1 MPRLSGVN
9 LLGVL
14 LAAIVMFFVGFVF
27 YGMLFSGHW
36 MAARGYTVDMAAD
49 ANPAWMAGGFLI
61 ELVLAFGLGW
71 VLKLK
76 GAKGLAACVSTAL
89 MLAVVVAF
97 PILAYD
103 FVYGFYHYL
112 PGLMVD
118 WGHVLVSLG
127 LAGAVLSFFD

>member
-27 YGMLFSGHW
+27 YGMLFSEQW
-36 MAARGYTVDMAAD
+36 MAARGYTADMAAD

-76 GAKGLAACVSTAL
+76 GAKGLSACVSTAL
-89 MLAVVVAF
+89 MLAVVVVL
-97 PILAYD
+97 PVSSYEY
-103 FVYGFYHYL
+103 VYGFYHSL
-112 PGLMVD
+112 PGLLVD
-118 WGHVLVSLG
+118 WGHMLVGMG

>member
-27 YGMLFSGHW
+27 YGMLFSEQW
-36 MAARGYTVDMAAD
+36 MAARGYTADMAAD

-76 GAKGLAACVSTAL
+76 GAKGPGACVSAAL
-89 MLAVVVAF
+89 MLAVVVVL
-97 PILAYD
+97 PVTAYD
-103 FVYGFYHYL
+103 YVYGLYHSL

-118 WGHVLVSLG
+118 WGHMLVSMG

>member
-36 MAARGYTVDMAAD
+36 MAARGYTADMAAD
-49 ANPAWMAGGFLI
+49 ANPAL
-61 ELVLAFGLGW
+61 
-71 VLKLK
+71 
-76 GAKGLAACVSTAL
+76 
-89 MLAVVVAF
+89 VVAL

-103 FVYGFYHYL
+103 YVYGFYHYL
-112 PGLMVD
+112 PGLLVD
-118 WGHVLVSLG
+118 WGHILVSLG

>member
-14 LAAIVMFFVGFVF
+14 LAAIVMFFVGFLF

-36 MAARGYTVDMAAD
+36 MAARGYMADMAAG

-61 ELVLAFGLGW
+61 ELVLA
-71 VLKLK
+71 
-76 GAKGLAACVSTAL
+76 
-89 MLAVVVAF
+89 VVVAL

-112 PGLMVD
+112 PNLMVD
-118 WGHVLVSLG
+118 WGHILVSIG